1 MQLRRRFWHREMRQ
15 NDLKICKTKNECVVK
30 PPHIKCKRQKEIRR
44 IRKRQRQI
52 WAEKRALGFI
62 ELRKPIRHGW
72 FKEIVITHRVENYK
86 NRAAIREVYDKVEK
100 IFWGK
105 TKEEAERKWLH
116 ETSKYL
122 INKEIPTISRK
133 QYNRLSHKAKSLCVP
148 FYYMIESRKLKLR
161 YYVKIPKGA
170 YRIKFT
176 KAYITHSKRIDPK
189 LESECALLEQQ
200 TLKHGYFE
208 ASEKLDKWK
217 DWWKVEETKK
227 RERKTKQN
235 LLGLR
240 NYSINQLLKDEIS
253 WERN

>member
-1 MQLRRRFWHREMRQ
+1 M
-15 NDLKICKTKNECVVK
+15 K
-30 PPHIKCKRQKEIRR
+30 PAHIKCKREKEIRR
-44 IRKRQRQI
+44 NRKRQREL
-52 WAEKRALGFI
+52 WAEMKALGFI
-62 ELRKPIRHGW
+62 ELKKPIRHGW

-86 NRAAIREVYDKVEK
+86 NRAAIREVYDKIEK

-105 TKEEAERKWLH
+105 NKEEAERKWLH

-133 QYNRLSHKAKSLCVP
+133 QYNRLSPKAKSLCVP
-148 FYYMIESRKLKLR
+148 FYYMIESKKLKLR

-170 YRIKFT
+170 YRIRFT

-189 LESECALLEQQ
+189 LESASALLKQQ
-200 TLKHGYFE
+200 ILKHGYYE

-217 DWWKVEETKK
+217 DWWEVEETKK
-227 RERKTKQN
+227 RARKTKQN
-235 LLGLR
+235 LLGLK